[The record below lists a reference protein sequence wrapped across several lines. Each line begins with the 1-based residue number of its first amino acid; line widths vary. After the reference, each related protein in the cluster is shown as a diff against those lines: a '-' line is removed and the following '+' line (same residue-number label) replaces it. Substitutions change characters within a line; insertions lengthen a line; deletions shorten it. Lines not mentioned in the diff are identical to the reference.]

1 MNMNLKEIKIK
12 QKENTKKKNK
22 ETTFNTLLWRPEGS
36 HIILIIIIIMTMI
49 YDIQKART
57 E

>member
-1 MNMNLKEIKIK
+1 MNMNLKEIKKKNKKKIR
-12 QKENTKKKNK
+12 KKNK

-36 HIILIIIIIMTMI
+36 HIILIIIIITTMI